1 MKTYRFSYSSQG
13 NFEKGD
19 VHINACS
26 ILEAN
31 TKFFDWLIKQ
41 QLCTHMWQLS
51 INVVETT
58 LTVIE

>member
-1 MKTYRFSYSSQG
+1 MKTYKFSYNSEG

-19 VHINACS
+19 VHVNACG

-31 TKFFDWLIKQ
+31 TKFFNWLIQQ

-51 INVVETT
+51 IKVVETN
-58 LTVIE
+58 LTII